1 MFKIV
6 MIGAGGGAGAVLRY
20 LVSGWGQRLAGGV
33 FPAGTLTV
41 NVVGC
46 LLIGFLAA
54 AFAGPHLI
62 RDEVRL
68 ALMVGLLG
76 GFTTFS
82 SFGYETL
89 ALVNDGQ
96 WRYAL
101 LNVALNNGLGLLA
114 AWAGYRFGE
123 QWMGA

>member
-1 MFKIV
+1 MFKIM

-20 LVSGWGQRLAGGV
+20 LVSGWGQRLGGGV
-33 FPAGTLTV
+33 FPVGTLTV

-82 SFGYETL
+82 SFGYETM

-101 LNVALNNGLGLLA
+101 LNVTLNNGLGLLA

-123 QWMGA
+123 KWMGV